1 MLREDGEIM
10 KKFILAAGFFAVTA
24 AFQRM
29 KRSRIMTF
37 RELYENNDVE
47 LDVLING

>member
-1 MLREDGEIM
+1 M
-10 KKFILAAGFFAVTA
+10 KKFILAAGFFAAAFAVTA